1 MMRRINVHGGRKG
14 IGMRRLRIGMALLTT
29 IGVGVLAAPVAA
41 QAASVGVAS
50 TIGTTVEYK
59 AASGK
64 ANRVVI
70 TTTGRAVVIDDKY
83 PIKAGTGCKPV
94 KGDKTKVTCVTDVV
108 TARVRVFTYDKA
120 DRITNRTVLRLV
132 AWAGS
137 GTDTVYGGASG
148 DYLYGQSGKDV
159 LAGGGGNDRI
169 SGGTA
174 DDKLYGGVGND
185 FVSGDTGHDY
195 LDGGAG
201 NDHLIGFNGR
211 DQVYGGLGDDLVD
224 MHNTKISGDRD
235 KVFGGPGRDTVSYQ
249 SYRTM
254 VVVNVRATAG
264 SGGNNGREQDTLAA
278 DFEVAYGGEGDDRIY
293 GYDGDQTLVGWDGDD
308 QISGGYGNDVLLGGP
323 GADRLYGNPGD
334 DRLDGADGTGSANTE
349 ADLLNGGMDGTPA
362 GDLCI
367 AYTNDVKQ
375 YCER

>member
-1 MMRRINVHGGRKG
+1 MRK
-14 IGMRRLRIGMALLTT
+14 LRIGMALLTT
-29 IGVGVLAAPVAA
+29 IGVGVLAAPGAA

-70 TTTGRAVVIDDKY
+70 TTTDRAVVIDDKY
-83 PIKAGTGCKPV
+83 PIKAGKGCKPV
-94 KGDKTKVTCVTDVV
+94 KGDKTKVTCAPDVV
-108 TARVRVFTYDKA
+108 AVERVRVFTYDKA
-120 DRITNRTVLRLV
+120 DRITNRSVLRLV

-137 GTDTVYGGASG
+137 GTDTVYGGAFG

-159 LAGGGGNDRI
+159 LVGGGGNDRI

-195 LDGGAG
+195 VSGGAG
-201 NDHLIGFNGR
+201 NDHLIGFNGK
-211 DQVYGGLGDDLVD
+211 DQMYGGLGDDLLD
-224 MHNTKISGDRD
+224 MHNTVIRGDKD
-235 KVFGGPGRDTVSYQ
+235 KVYGGSGRDTVSYQ
-249 SYRTM
+249 TYRGM
-254 VVVNVRATAG
+254 VVISLDNQHS
-264 SGGNNGREQDTLAA
+264 SGGLNGWEQDLVAT
-278 DFEVAYGGEGDDRIY
+278 DVEVLHGGEGDDRLY
-293 GYDGDQTLVGWDGDD
+293 GREGNETLVGWGGND
-308 QISGGYGNDVLLGGP
+308 QLAGGAGEDVLLGGP

>member
-1 MMRRINVHGGRKG
+1 MQ
-14 IGMRRLRIGMALLTT
+14 LFRIGMTLLAG

-50 TIGTTVEYK
+50 TVGTTVEYK

-64 ANRVVI
+64 ANRVVV
-70 TTTGRAVVIDDKY
+70 TTTDRAVVIDDKY

-94 KGDKTKVTCVTDVV
+94 RGDKTKVTCVTDVV

-120 DRITNRTVLRLV
+120 DRITNRTVLRLI

-201 NDHLIGFNGR
+201 NDHLIGFNGK
-211 DQVYGGLGDDLVD
+211 DQVYGGAGDDLVD
-224 MHNTKISGDRD
+224 MHNTRISGDRD
-235 KVFGGPGRDTVSYQ
+235 KVYGGPGQDTVSYRT
-249 SYRTM
+249 YRTM
-254 VVVNVRATAG
+254 VVVNLHATAG

-278 DFEVAYGGEGDDRIY
+278 DFEIAYGGEGNDRLY
-293 GYDGDQTLVGWDGDD
+293 GYDGNQSLLGWDGDD
-308 QISGGYGNDVLLGGP
+308 QLSGGAGNDVLSGGP
-323 GADRLYGNPGD
+323 GKDKLYGNGGD
-334 DRLDGADGTGSANTE
+334 DRLDGRDSGDNTD

-362 GDLCI
+362 GDLCF